1 MQIALLSGIQKT
13 TNLHGSHG
21 HSTHAKSLS
30 FCRTVQLAELMTLCA
45 LINSVYR
52 GEAAKG
58 GWTTE
63 ADLLEGQRCDVAML
77 EELAGRPDSYFLV
90 ATKENQMIACCHLQ
104 LTEAEVAECGML
116 SVAPPW
122 QNQGVANALLH
133 TAEEYARGTWQVQ
146 RMRLWVIKQRP
157 ELTAYYQRRGY
168 QFTGATLPFP
178 DDSRYGIPK
187 VAGLCLL
194 AMEKALTLPA

>member
-1 MQIALLSGIQKT
+1 MA
-13 TNLHGSHG
+13 
-21 HSTHAKSLS
+21 HAKSLYP
-30 FCRTVQLAELMTLCA
+30 CHMAQKTEIIALCA

-122 QNQGVANALLH
+122 QTQGVANTLLH

-194 AMEKALTLPA
+194 AMEKALPLPA

>member
-1 MQIALLSGIQKT
+1 MA
-13 TNLHGSHG
+13 
-21 HSTHAKSLS
+21 HAKSLYP
-30 FCRTVQLAELMTLCA
+30 CHMAQKTEIIALCA

>member
-1 MQIALLSGIQKT
+1 MTTESQGKEIKMAHSKSLYSCRMAQKT
-13 TNLHGSHG
+13 EMI
-21 HSTHAKSLS
+21 A
-30 FCRTVQLAELMTLCA
+30 LCA

-52 GEAAKG
+52 GESAKG

-63 ADLLEGQRCDVAML
+63 ADLLDGQRCDLTML
-77 EELAGRPDSYFLV
+77 KELVTRPNSGFLV
-90 ATKENQMIACCHLQ
+90 ICNTEEIVACCHLQ
-104 LTEAEVAECGML
+104 LAEAEVAECGML
-116 SVAPPW
+116 SVTPTW
-122 QNQGVANALLH
+122 QNQGVANVLLH
-133 TAEEYARGTWQVQ
+133 TAEEYARGTWQAQ
-146 RMRLWVIKQRP
+146 HMRLWVIKQRP
-157 ELTAYYQRRGY
+157 ELAAYYQRRGY